1 VPQMP
6 SQGFTLTPV
15 LALTSAAA
23 ALIAAGVAGFRHR
36 DTGY

>member
-1 VPQMP
+1 MP

-15 LALTSAAA
+15 LVLTGVAA
-23 ALIAAGVAGFRHR
+23 ALIAAGVTAFRHR